1 VERAPSEIF
10 EFLSDLRNHWRLEPH
25 FVNLQGMDS
34 SGGRVRMKG
43 PLGISREART
53 RVDAVEPRATL
64 RGSAEIGRRTR
75 ASIRWEIAPSGSGS
89 RVTLTGTVDE
99 ASLYDRV
106 LLAVGGRWWLQRMF
120 ERALQALA
128 RV

>member
-25 FVNLQGMDS
+25 FVDLEDIGTT
-34 SGGRVRMKG
+34 GGRVRIKG

-53 RVDAVEPRATL
+53 RVDAAEPPSTL
-64 RGSAEIGRRTR
+64 RGSAEIGLRTR
-75 ASIRWEIAPSGSGS
+75 ASIRWEIVPAAAGS

-99 ASLYDRV
+99 ASLYDR
-106 LLAVGGRWWLQRMF
+106 LLLRLGGRWWLQRIF

>member
-10 EFLSDLRNHWRLEPH
+10 EFLSDL
-25 FVNLQGMDS
+25 
-34 SGGRVRMKG
+34 

-53 RVDAVEPRATL
+53 RVDAVEPPATL

-75 ASIRWEIAPSGSGS
+75 ASIRWEIVPAGGGS
-89 RVTLTGTVDE
+89 RVTLTGTVDQ
-99 ASLYDRV
+99 ASLFDRL
-106 LLAVGGRWWLQRMF
+106 LLAAGGRWWLQRIF
-120 ERALQALA
+120 ERALQNLT